1 MALAHSSSDIRMCWL
16 NSCTRLTKDLAEERL
31 SRPGSRLIPTGVV
44 MRDQDTG
51 EMTIVEMGRAVTLS
65 RDDSD
70 AILRRKPPG
79 PTVRGFVP
87 AGGSPT

>member
-1 MALAHSSSDIRMCWL
+1 MCWL
-16 NSCTRLTKDLAEERL
+16 NSCSLRTKDLAEERL
-31 SRPGSRLIPTGVV
+31 SRAGSRLIPTGVV

-70 AILRRKPPG
+70 AILHRRPPA
-79 PTVRGFVP
+79 PTERGFVL
-87 AGGSPT
+87 AGGTLT